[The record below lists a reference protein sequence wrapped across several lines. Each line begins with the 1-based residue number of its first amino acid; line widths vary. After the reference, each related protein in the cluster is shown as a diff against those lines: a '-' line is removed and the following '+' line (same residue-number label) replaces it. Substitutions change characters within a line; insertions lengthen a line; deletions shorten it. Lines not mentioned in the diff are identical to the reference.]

1 MDHHSH
7 RKTQHNHHQVQ
18 CHHLQWRGQH
28 NHPHHCQRCKDCHL
42 YHTPQS
48 IMYHSH
54 RQHKHLPEDCEIAL
68 EWCSL
73 NQGRV
78 VVGTKDWNHDNQG
91 AGDTYQ
97 TQVGYTITNKLSV
110 VGMIS
115 GSKVELFRVHVHHV
129 FFLIHHT
136 NPGKLFTILIA
147 HVKDFAGHV
156 LNLIPHNV
164 FVSFQQW

>member
-97 TQVGYTITNKLSV
+97 TQVGYTITNKVKRSRHH
-110 VGMIS
+110 
-115 GSKVELFRVHVHHV
+115 FRQRSWIVQGAC
-129 FFLIHHT
+129 T
-136 NPGKLFTILIA
+136 SCIL
-147 HVKDFAGHV
+147 
-156 LNLIPHNV
+156 PHSSYKPWQTLHDPHRSCQR
-164 FVSFQQW
+164 FRRACLESHPT